1 MDNNSLN
8 GFDVFESLLPGMK
21 EKEDDKFIVGAGE
34 EITEEELDNIK
45 KGSDTQKQQKPKKD
59 NKEVIDDD
67 DDDDTGIEED
77 EDDDDNVVNKPVKK
91 EIKEDTEE
99 NEQITEDNE
108 ETVVVNFFDSLSEK
122 LNWGEI
128 EDDEKPKTV
137 DALIDYFTQVIE
149 ENSTPDYASDEV
161 RQLDEFVRN
170 GGELKKFFEI
180 DAPLDLESL
189 DIENNEQDQ
198 KAVLKEFLKEKG
210 FSTTQI
216 NKKLTKYEDAG
227 LLEDEANDALESLK
241 EIRENKKQQLL
252 KQQQKYFK
260 EQQEKQR
267 ELYNSVV
274 TQIKGL
280 DNIRGIKVPD
290 KDKRALIDYI
300 LKPDTDGQTK
310 YYKDY
315 VKGGV
320 KNLIESAYFTMNAD
334 KLISAAE
341 TKGRNKAIDRF
352 KKSLKTTSVTSK
364 KTNNEDFIDNDNSIW
379 SSAIRQLRMS

>member
-8 GFDVFESLLPGMK
+8 GFDVFESLLPGMR

-67 DDDDTGIEED
+67 NDDDTVIEEDDDDDDDT
-77 EDDDDNVVNKPVKK
+77 VNKPVKK
-91 EIKEDTEE
+91 ETKETIEE
-99 NEQITEDNE
+99 EQITEDNE

>member
-8 GFDVFESLLPGMK
+8 GFDVFESLLPGIK

-45 KGSDTQKQQKPKKD
+45 KGNDTQKQQKPKKD

-67 DDDDTGIEED
+67 DDDDTVIE
-77 EDDDDNVVNKPVKK
+77 EDDDDDDDTVNKPIKK
-91 EIKEDTEE
+91 ETKETIEE
-99 NEQITEDNE
+99 EEQITEDNE

>member
-8 GFDVFESLLPGMK
+8 GFDVFESLLPGMR

-67 DDDDTGIEED
+67 DDDDTVIE
-77 EDDDDNVVNKPVKK
+77 EDDDDDDDTVNKPVKK
-91 EIKEDTEE
+91 ETKETIEE
-99 NEQITEDNE
+99 EQITEDNE

>member
-8 GFDVFESLLPGMK
+8 GFDVFESLLPGMR

-67 DDDDTGIEED
+67 DDDDTVIE
-77 EDDDDNVVNKPVKK
+77 EDDDDDNDTVNKPVKK
-91 EIKEDTEE
+91 ETKETIEE
-99 NEQITEDNE
+99 EEQITEDNE

>member
-8 GFDVFESLLPGMK
+8 GFDVFESLLPGMR

-67 DDDDTGIEED
+67 DDDDTVIE
-77 EDDDDNVVNKPVKK
+77 EDDDDDDDTVNKPVKK
-91 EIKEDTEE
+91 ETKETIEE
-99 NEQITEDNE
+99 EQITEDNE

-180 DAPLDLESL
+180 DAPLDFESW

>member
-8 GFDVFESLLPGMK
+8 GFDVFESLLPGMR

-59 NKEVIDDD
+59 DKEVIDDD
-67 DDDDTGIEED
+67 DDDNTVIE
-77 EDDDDNVVNKPVKK
+77 EDDDDDDDTVNKSVKK
-91 EIKEDTEE
+91 ETKETIEE
-99 NEQITEDNE
+99 EQITEDNE

-252 KQQQKYFK
+252 KQQQKYFEK
-260 EQQEKQR
+260 QQEKQR

>member
-8 GFDVFESLLPGMK
+8 GFDVFESLLPGMR

-67 DDDDTGIEED
+67 DDDDTVIE
-77 EDDDDNVVNKPVKK
+77 EDDDDDDDTVNKPAKK
-91 EIKEDTEE
+91 ETKETIEE
-99 NEQITEDNE
+99 EQITEDNE

>member
-67 DDDDTGIEED
+67 DDDDTVIE
-77 EDDDDNVVNKPVKK
+77 EDDDDDDDTVNKPIKK
-91 EIKEDTEE
+91 ETKETIEE
-99 NEQITEDNE
+99 EQITEDNE

>member
-8 GFDVFESLLPGMK
+8 GFDVFESLLPGMR

-67 DDDDTGIEED
+67 DDDNTVIE
-77 EDDDDNVVNKPVKK
+77 EDDDDDDDTVNKPIKK
-91 EIKEDTEE
+91 ETKETIEE
-99 NEQITEDNE
+99 EQITEDNE